1 MYVLR
6 MTINRT
12 LIQDSSTVAPKKEKK
27 TKQKKINYKFAI
39 SDSEKPEKKPKKK
52 ATKKKATEK
61 MTRGEKKIKCL
72 QIQGHTSCWTKK
84 QRKKKS
90 RSITDNINC
99 IDYFWLIPK
108 TGSMAIELVLS
119 SDSTSLCVDGAIDAK
134 LVDAAFYIMSEN
146 ETNEGREPNLYISSY
161 IFNNTE
167 MERPKSDVEYLD
179 QRLKRI
185 LGENMDKVGK
195 VFIPMKHY
203 FHVTLI
209 VWVIQK

>member
-1 MYVLR
+1 MPPNTRAYKL
-6 MTINRT
+6 
-12 LIQDSSTVAPKKEKK
+12 LDQE
-27 TKQKKINYKFAI
+27 TK
-39 SDSEKPEKKPKKK
+39 
-52 ATKKKATEK
+52 
-61 MTRGEKKIKCL
+61 EKKIKEYYR
-72 QIQGHTSCWTKK
+72 QYQF
-84 QRKKKS
+84 
-90 RSITDNINC
+90 
-99 IDYFWLIPK
+99 DYFWLIPK